1 MTEDLFENAIRLLKL
16 AEKAGAEE
24 AEVFGSAAKA
34 VDVDLRKDQV
44 EMASEI
50 RDRGVGLRAVVGG
63 AVGFSAT
70 SDLSKLELVA
80 ESAVRA
86 ARARG
91 SDDKWRHLPFPG
103 KPRRP
108 GGVYDPAI
116 AKMGPDDCLDLAATL
131 LQGAGTISG
140 AESVSGGVSAV
151 SASELLINSNGI
163 ELEDKGTIFTA
174 YLETVARGED
184 GTAATGYDF
193 ANSRMALSDLGDVG
207 RSAADLAVRS
217 VGGVRG
223 ESGKASVLL
232 GPIAFADILENAF
245 VPSAFGDNVQKGRSS
260 LAGRIGDKVAEDTL
274 SIVDDGL
281 FRGGMATSSF
291 DGEGVASQRT
301 PLIEEGVLVAY
312 LYDTYTAGKAETP
325 TESTGNAGRPGY
337 AGIPRI
343 GTTNLI
349 ASSTEPQNVLEETE
363 RGYLVTG
370 VIGAHTAN
378 PVSGD
383 FSVEARNVFL
393 VKDGAPGKPIRS
405 LMLAGNVFELLGAI
419 KVGTDARMVGSVVV
433 PTVKVEMKVVGS

>member
-1 MTEDLFENAIRLLKL
+1 MIEDLFERARRLLAL

-24 AEVFGSAAKA
+24 AEVFGSVAKS

-44 EMASEI
+44 EMASES
-50 RDRGVGLRAVVGG
+50 RDRGLGLRAVVGG
-63 AVGFSAT
+63 AVGFSST

-91 SDDKWRHLPFPG
+91 SDDKWCSLPFPG
-103 KPRRP
+103 KPASP
-108 GGVYDPAI
+108 EGVYDPAI
-116 AKMGPDDCLDLAATL
+116 AEMGPEDCLDLAATL
-131 LQGAGTISG
+131 IAGAGTISG
-140 AESVSGGVSAV
+140 TEPVSGGVSAV
-151 SASELLINSNGI
+151 AGSELLINSNGV
-163 ELEDKGTIFTA
+163 ELEEKGTIFAA
-174 YLETVARGED
+174 YIETVARGDD

-193 ANSRMALSDLGDVG
+193 ANSRKALSDLGDVG
-207 RSAADLAVRS
+207 RSAADLAIRS

-223 ESGKASVLL
+223 ESGRASVLL

-260 LAGRIGDKVAEDTL
+260 LAGRIGETVAEYTF

-281 FRGGMATSSF
+281 FSGGMATSSF
-291 DGEGVASQRT
+291 DGEGVASQKT
-301 PLIEEGVLVAY
+301 PLVERGVLKAF
-312 LYDTYTAGKAETP
+312 LYDSYTAGKEDTATK
-325 TESTGNAGRPGY
+325 STGNADRPGY

-349 ASSTEPQNVLEETE
+349 ASSTKPSNVLAETK

-393 VKDGAPGKPIRS
+393 VEDGEAGRPIRS
-405 LMLAGNVFELLGAI
+405 LMLAGNVFELLKSI
-419 KVGTDARMVGSVVV
+419 KAGTGARMVGSVVV
-433 PTVKVEMKVVGS
+433 PTVGVEMKVVGS